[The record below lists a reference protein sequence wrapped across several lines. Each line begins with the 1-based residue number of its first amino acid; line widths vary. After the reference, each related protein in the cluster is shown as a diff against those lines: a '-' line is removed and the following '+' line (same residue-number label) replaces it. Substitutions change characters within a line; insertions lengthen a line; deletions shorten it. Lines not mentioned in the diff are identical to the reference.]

1 MDSKDR
7 QIEELKTLVAA
18 LTKRVAE
25 PELALA
31 KATKDSSTSSKPSSS
46 YLVMPKPKKGP
57 GRPKSKKLGAQP
69 GHQRNLREP
78 LPPERVDE
86 TFVYEIDS
94 IEIDS
99 IEIDSIEIQR
109 LGLTPTGDIVPVIH
123 DSRDPTP
130 KAIAGA
136 IAKLPIDETGSV
148 TVATYRRKP
157 IPGGRFALPSD
168 TW

>member
-99 IEIDSIEIQR
+99 IEIQR